1 MCQGVRPVRP
11 EIEFSMRVYLRRKVY
26 APGRH
31 MQQLHC
37 VNTENRPLCSHVSYL
52 SFVKKVL
59 KSGRYFFE
67 DQYTGK
73 KYNYYIITSFLY
85 SAVYYLLDSEGQYET
100 LEPSELRKR
109 AFIGDSGVLLRMKEK
124 YNEYREATLI
134 AISEGKGTISDSDKR
149 WINGIKDDLENIV
162 TEMNNVISRYEQT

>member
-1 MCQGVRPVRP
+1 M
-11 EIEFSMRVYLRRKVY
+11 
-26 APGRH
+26 
-31 MQQLHC
+31 
-37 VNTENRPLCSHVSYL
+37 SYL
-52 SFVKKVL
+52 SSVKKVL

-109 AFIGDSGVLLRMKEK
+109 AFSGDSGVLLRMKEK